1 MGKEDNPV
9 STGKKRDVKEMCS
22 ALGIQVRKRNVYY
35 RIARI
40 VFTPDLL
47 LCLNSQTI
55 LLPSCHKK
63 KQVTALNWHGEPTFP
78 CTSLNH
84 ACAYRDVCER
94 FSKRNVR
101 GKRSLAHAAL
111 AFLSDCCRKQFIV
124 ITWNWNSF
132 FTARPSWRICRK
144 NTKTQNSMCVVY
156 AKVAYPWYTELFEC
170 VIIVYSWYRT
180 VKMWKHGKA
189 SFPNCT
195 KHWKKLMNKWR
206 QPLRWGVWVYWIQGA
221 LRSARFLHIIFSI
234 EVWRIGTRNKW
245 VGMQI
250 WMAKGGKLGAQ
261 VGTCKQDIAAVR
273 REEATERAG
282 PRKDRNGN
290 GCQATGD
297 ESLRRYLKWY
307 SKTHCAITKKA
318 KPKQLEAE
326 TVSSGG
332 KKCYARNHISKKIYD
347 WCCFRHQQIAVAT
360 HGPRQKECCT

>member
-1 MGKEDNPV
+1 MPHSCAGLRKKHLYHRTKCVSSRRFWGENRCATHDRQVGIITHVKFHVTYDTIHVIGRRGKTTISLLGKEDNPV

-124 ITWNWNSF
+124 IT
-132 FTARPSWRICRK
+132 
-144 NTKTQNSMCVVY
+144 
-156 AKVAYPWYTELFEC
+156 
-170 VIIVYSWYRT
+170 
-180 VKMWKHGKA
+180 
-189 SFPNCT
+189 
-195 KHWKKLMNKWR
+195 
-206 QPLRWGVWVYWIQGA
+206 
-221 LRSARFLHIIFSI
+221 
-234 EVWRIGTRNKW
+234 
-245 VGMQI
+245 
-250 WMAKGGKLGAQ
+250 
-261 VGTCKQDIAAVR
+261 
-273 REEATERAG
+273 
-282 PRKDRNGN
+282 
-290 GCQATGD
+290 
-297 ESLRRYLKWY
+297 
-307 SKTHCAITKKA
+307 
-318 KPKQLEAE
+318 
-326 TVSSGG
+326 
-332 KKCYARNHISKKIYD
+332 
-347 WCCFRHQQIAVAT
+347 
-360 HGPRQKECCT
+360 